1 MAAPLPLLS
10 GYFVIIYLMKN
21 SRSQFVDLRGL
32 RYHVREWGEP
42 GAPKLFMLHGWMDVS
57 ASFQFVVDALAAD
70 WHVIA
75 PDWRGF
81 GATQWSGADTYWFP
95 DYYADLDA
103 LLRHFLPEGQARLM
117 GHSLGGNV
125 AMTYAGIRPARVER
139 VVALDAFGLA
149 PRSPDEAPEHYEK
162 WLDELAVPA
171 AFHTYAD
178 YDALAG
184 RLRRINPRLQSE
196 RAAWL
201 ARHHGEDCAGGS
213 VRLRGDPAHRKITPA
228 LYRRAEA
235 EACWRRVSAPVLWVE
250 PVEPE
255 LRRRLGVSDEL
266 HEAATAC
273 VRDFSLE
280 TIADTGHNLH
290 VDQPE
295 AVARI
300 VERFLLS

>member
-1 MAAPLPLLS
+1 MGRAFTFVIGL
-10 GYFVIIYLMKN
+10 FVIIYLMKN
-21 SRSQFVDLRGL
+21 SRSRFIDLRGL
-32 RYHVREWGEP
+32 RYHIREWGEP

-57 ASFQFVVDALAAD
+57 ASFQFMVDALAAD

-95 DYYADLDA
+95 DYCADLDA
-103 LLRHFLPEGQARLM
+103 LLRHFLPEGQARLV
-117 GHSLGGNV
+117 GHSMGGNA
-125 AMTYAGIRPARVER
+125 AMMYAGIRPARIER

-149 PRSPDEAPEHYEK
+149 PRLPEEAPERYAK

-171 AFHTYAD
+171 VFQTYAD
-178 YDALAG
+178 YGVLAE
-184 RLRRINPRLQSE
+184 RLRRANPRLSPE

-201 ARHHGEDCAGGS
+201 ARHHGEDCAEG
-213 VRLRGDPAHRKITPA
+213 VRLLGDPAHRGINPV

-235 EACWRRVSAPVLWVE
+235 EACWRQVSAPVLWVE
-250 PVEPE
+250 PVEQG

-266 HEAATAC
+266 HAATKAC
-273 VRDFSLE
+273 FRDFSLQ

-290 VDQPE
+290 LDQPE